1 MNNDATHLDALITV
15 KWELVRLYATLTRG
29 TYRQSILLA
38 EDAITDVI
46 KDLQDQPLAVRLA
59 HSREST

>member
-1 MNNDATHLDALITV
+1 M

>member
-1 MNNDATHLDALITV
+1 MNNDATHLGCTYHREM
-15 KWELVRLYATLTRG
+15 ELVRLYATLTRG

-46 KDLQDQPLAVRLA
+46 KDLQDQPLAVRL
-59 HSREST
+59 HLREST